1 MLIEWLTVSWLV
13 HCEKEMDMKWSFK
26 SQFLM
31 TGIEDE
37 VVERTK
43 LYWIQVLW
51 RENLYL
57 KGQRGI
63 EKDNPLSLASR

>member
-13 HCEKEMDMKWSFK
+13 HCAKEMDMKWSFK

-63 EKDNPLSLASR
+63 EKDNALSLASR